1 MLRNSEVVQ
10 RIKEATGEA
19 DAVFPIPG
27 HPVMRPDMGFIEL
40 PAGLVFRDSIM
51 PLPEHA
57 AMRTVNHAV
66 DE

>member
-1 MLRNSEVVQ
+1 MQ

-27 HPVMRPDMGFIEL
+27 HPVMRLDTGFIEL
-40 PAGLVFRDSIM
+40 PAGLVFRDSIA

-57 AMRTVNHAV
+57 AMRAANRAT